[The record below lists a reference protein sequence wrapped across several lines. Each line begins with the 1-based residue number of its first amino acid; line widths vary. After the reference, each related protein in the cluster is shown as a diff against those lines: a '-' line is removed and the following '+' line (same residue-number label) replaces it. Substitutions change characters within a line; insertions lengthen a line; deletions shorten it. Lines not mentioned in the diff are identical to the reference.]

1 MIGRALRA
9 RGVIMNQKLLAGL
22 AAVGLLAGGGSA
34 AALAAAAAPAAA
46 STAAVASSTPTPTP
60 MAPGQGHGPLSSL
73 VAAGTITQAQA
84 VAIRDAFITYGQS
97 HWKKTVDTVVGGLVH
112 NHTLTQAQASKV
124 TTAITQWV
132 QSHRGD
138 PAGHH
143 YPRHHWGM

>member
-1 MIGRALRA
+1 MKR
-9 RGVIMNQKLLAGL
+9 KLLAGL
-22 AAVGLLAGGGSA
+22 ATVGLLAGGSA
-34 AALAAAAAPAAA
+34 AALAAAGAPAAA
-46 STAAVASSTPTPTP
+46 STAAVASSTPTPTATP

-73 VAAGTITQAQA
+73 VAKGTITQAQA

-97 HWKKTVDTVVGGLVH
+97 HWKSTVDTVLGQLVH

-132 QSHRGD
+132 QTHRGD

-143 YPRHHWGM
+143 HPRHRWGM

>member
-1 MIGRALRA
+1 MK
-9 RGVIMNQKLLAGL
+9 QKLLAGV
-22 AAVGLLAGGGSA
+22 AAVGLLAGGASA
-34 AALAAAAAPAAA
+34 ITLAAASAPAAA

-60 MAPGQGHGPLSSL
+60 TTTPMAPGQGHGPLSSL
-73 VAAGTITQAQA
+73 VAKGTITQAQA

-97 HWKKTVDTVVGGLVH
+97 HWKRTVDTVLGGLVH

-143 YPRHHWGM
+143 HPGHHWGM

>member
-1 MIGRALRA
+1 MK
-9 RGVIMNQKLLAGL
+9 QKLLAGL

-34 AALAAAAAPAAA
+34 TALAAAGAPAAA
-46 STAAVASSTPTPTP
+46 STAAVASGTPTPTTTP
-60 MAPGQGHGPLSSL
+60 MAPGHGHGPLSSL

-84 VAIRDAFITYGQS
+84 IAIRDAFITYTQG
-97 HWKKTVDTVVGGLVH
+97 HWRSTVDTVLGQLVH
-112 NHTLTQAQASKV
+112 NHTITKAQASKV

-143 YPRHHWGM
+143 HPGHHWGM

>member
-1 MIGRALRA
+1 MK
-9 RGVIMNQKLLAGL
+9 QKLLAGM

-46 STAAVASSTPTPTP
+46 GTAAVASSTDMKP
-60 MAPGQGHGPLSSL
+60 GHGPLGSL
-73 VAAGTITQAQA
+73 VTNGTITQAQA
-84 VAIRDAFITYGQS
+84 TAIRDAFVTYGQS
-97 HWKKTVDTVVGGLVH
+97 HWRSTVDTVLGQLVH
-112 NHTLTQAQASKV
+112 NHTITQAQASKV

-143 YPRHHWGM
+143 HPGHHWGM

>member
-1 MIGRALRA
+1 M
-9 RGVIMNQKLLAGL
+9 MKQKLLAGV
-22 AAVGLLAGGGSA
+22 AAVGLLAGGASA
-34 AALAAAAAPAAA
+34 ITLAAASAPAAA
-46 STAAVASSTPTPTP
+46 STAAVASSTPTPTATP
-60 MAPGQGHGPLSSL
+60 MAPGHGPLSSL

-97 HWKKTVDTVVGGLVH
+97 HWKRTVDTVLGQLVH

-143 YPRHHWGM
+143 HPGHHWGI